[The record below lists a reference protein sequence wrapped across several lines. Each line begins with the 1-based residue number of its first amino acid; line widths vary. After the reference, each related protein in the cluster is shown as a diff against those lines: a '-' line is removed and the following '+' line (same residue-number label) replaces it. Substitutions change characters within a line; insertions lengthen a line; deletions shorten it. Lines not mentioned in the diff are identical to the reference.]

1 MGLCLDPFLVQEP
14 IIATATGASFVL
26 PESASRDPASSPQK
40 PTNSRS
46 IGPSLVHRAAQ
57 DVLTTAS
64 RRAQPRTWMQAVTWL
79 VASGLHPKANST
91 TLEVAKD
98 LATRMDYQRGVV
110 LYDLDGTVVRTK
122 QSRAT
127 VKRHVG
133 YLRELGALVWLIH
146 GSKRNLRLP
155 GRKYTATAT
164 VYGAVIPPCYDEAMG
179 HRIAGH
185 GYESR
190 KIGVTEQ
197 GRAQAITAA
206 RATAS
211 PAPKRRTAKGRE
223 PHSRTP
229 HHHGP
234 LDEVGGKSQA
244 TLPRAKNITSRRSI
258 LGRRVT
264 ALSFQVA
271 DRLARRMRPLHNW
284 TQRMTISELSW
295 VLVDRV
301 LDGYDEFQIDRWLR
315 ENAPAV
321 IFGPTWRPASPHRY
335 LAARL
340 AKEHA
345 VEQADHERATA
356 QATAVEPMA
365 NAAWRELCAERAAAA
380 AEAHVART
388 VQERQEARL
397 AARWDIGLVID
408 HLQEHGEDDALD
420 LYGTRLTAKAAG
432 LAASRNFHA
441 GLAHAYA

>member
-1 MGLCLDPFLVQEP
+1 M
-14 IIATATGASFVL
+14 ATATRVSSVL
-26 PESASRDPASSPQK
+26 PESAARNPPYSAQTPA
-40 PTNSRS
+40 NSLR
-46 IGPSLVHRAAQ
+46 IVPPLVRRADQ

-64 RRAQPRTWMQAVTWL
+64 RCAQPRAWMQAVTWL
-79 VASGLHPKANST
+79 VASGFHPKANTT

-98 LATRMDYQRGVV
+98 LAARMDYQRGIV
-110 LYDLDGTVVRTK
+110 LYDLDGTVVRTQ

-179 HRIAGH
+179 HRITGH

-197 GRAQAITAA
+197 GRIRAVAAA
-206 RATAS
+206 RDAAS
-211 PAPKRRTAKGRE
+211 RTPMPRTAKGRE
-223 PHSRTP
+223 PHSRMP

-234 LDEVGGKSQA
+234 VSEVGGKEKA
-244 TLPRAKNITSRRSI
+244 TLPRARNITSRRSI

-264 ALSFQVA
+264 ALAFQAA
-271 DRLARRMRPLHNW
+271 DRLARRLRPLHNW
-284 TQRMTISELSW
+284 TQRMTIPELSW

-301 LDGYDEFQIDRWLR
+301 LDGYDEFQMDRWLR

-321 IFGPTWRPASPHRY
+321 IFGPTWLPASPHRY

-340 AKEHA
+340 AKEHG
-345 VEQADHERATA
+345 VEQADRERATQ
-356 QATAVEPMA
+356 QAAAVEPMA
-365 NAAWRELCAERAAAA
+365 NAAWRELCAERAATA
-380 AEAHVART
+380 AETHVART
-388 VQERQEARL
+388 AQERREARL
-397 AARWDIGLVID
+397 AGQWDIGLVID
-408 HLQEHGEDDALD
+408 HLQEQGEDDALD
-420 LYGTRLTAKAAG
+420 LYGTRLTVKAAG
-432 LAASRNFHA
+432 LAASRHFHA
-441 GLAHAYA
+441 GLSHA

>member
-1 MGLCLDPFLVQEP
+1 MGLCLSPSLVREP
-14 IIATATGASFVL
+14 IIATATRASLLL
-26 PESASRDPASSPQK
+26 PKSVPGNPASSPQDPAK
-40 PTNSRS
+40 RRDISP
-46 IGPSLVHRAAQ
+46 PLVHRAAQ

-64 RRAQPRTWMQAVTWL
+64 RRAQPRAWTQAVTWL
-79 VASGLHPKANST
+79 VACGLHPKANTT

-98 LATRMDYQRGVV
+98 LAARMDYRRGVV

-164 VYGAVIPPCYDEAMG
+164 VYAAVIPPCYDQAMG

-197 GRAQAITAA
+197 GRVRAIASARSAA
-206 RATAS
+206 
-211 PAPKRRTAKGRE
+211 PRTTGPRVAKGRE
-223 PHSRTP
+223 PHSRVP

-234 LDEVGGKSQA
+234 ATEVSGKPKA
-244 TLPRAKNITSRRSI
+244 TLPRARNITPRRSI
-258 LGRRVT
+258 LGRQVT
-264 ALSFQVA
+264 ALSFQMA
-271 DRLARRMRPLHNW
+271 DRFARKLRPLHDW

-321 IFGPTWRPASPHRY
+321 IFGPKWRPASPHRY

-340 AKEHA
+340 FTEHR
-345 VEQADHERATA
+345 VEQTDRERAA
-356 QATAVEPMA
+356 EQDAAVEPMA
-365 NAAWRELCAERAAAA
+365 NAAWRELCAERTAAA
-380 AEAHVART
+380 AEAHVTRT
-388 VQERQEARL
+388 VQDRREARL
-397 AARWDIGLVID
+397 AAQWDIGLVID
-408 HLQEHGEDDALD
+408 HLQEQGEDDALD
-420 LYGTRLTAKAAG
+420 LYGTRLTVKAAG
-432 LAASRNFHA
+432 LAASRHFHA
-441 GLAHAYA
+441 GLARAYA